1 MAELIF
7 PRRPGERISHDCRS
21 SDAAKAWCDRSECAF
36 RSVVRPCAARALRAG
51 LVLVS
56 ALGALSVAAG
66 NAHGQ
71 PTLPVSAQQES
82 YAFGFDSLV
91 FTVTRTAT
99 AEGEI
104 SDSVTLVQDES
115 FPNPGLLRWNNTIPL
130 SCPPQPLPADRH
142 RLTASAALIRAFIAL

>member
-7 PRRPGERISHDCRS
+7 PRRPGERISHDSRS
-21 SDAAKAWCDRSECAF
+21 SDAAKAWCDRSECVF
-36 RSVVRPCAARALRAG
+36 RSVVRPCPARALRAG

-71 PTLPVSAQQES
+71 PTLAVSMQQES
-82 YAFGFDSLV
+82 YAFGIDSLV

-104 SDSVTLVQDES
+104 NDSVTLVQDES
-115 FPNPGLLRWNNTIPL
+115 FPNPGLLRWNITLAAHDGNTDTAESARTGSEPE
-130 SCPPQPLPADRH
+130 PP
-142 RLTASAALIRAFIAL
+142 

>member
-7 PRRPGERISHDCRS
+7 PRRPGERISHDSRS

-56 ALGALSVAAG
+56 ALGALSDAAG

-82 YAFGFDSLV
+82 YAFGIDSLV

-99 AEGEI
+99 AEGETN
-104 SDSVTLVQDES
+104 DPVTLVQEES
-115 FPNPGLLRWNNTIPL
+115 FPNPGVFRWNITLAAHDGNM
-130 SCPPQPLPADRH
+130 D
-142 RLTASAALIRAFIAL
+142 TAESSRTGSEPERP

>member
-7 PRRPGERISHDCRS
+7 PRHPGERISHDSRS

-51 LVLVS
+51 LVLVL

-71 PTLPVSAQQES
+71 PTLAVTVQQES
-82 YAFGFDSLV
+82 YAFGSDSLV
-91 FTVTRTAT
+91 FAVTRTAM
-99 AEGEI
+99 AEGETN
-104 SDSVTLVQDES
+104 DSVNLVQDES
-115 FPNPGLLRWNNTIPL
+115 FPNPGVLRWHITLAAHDGNT
-130 SCPPQPLPADRH
+130 D
-142 RLTASAALIRAFIAL
+142 TAESSRTGSEPERP

>member
-7 PRRPGERISHDCRS
+7 PRHPGERISHDSRP

-56 ALGALSVAAG
+56 ALGALSVAPG
-66 NAHGQ
+66 HAHGQ
-71 PTLPVSAQQES
+71 PTLPISAQLES
-82 YAFGFDSLV
+82 YAFGIDCLV

-99 AEGEI
+99 TEGETN
-104 SDSVTLVQDES
+104 DSVTLVQDES
-115 FPNPGLLRWNNTIPL
+115 FPNPGVLRWNITL
-130 SCPPQPLPADRH
+130 AAHDGKTD
-142 RLTASAALIRAFIAL
+142 TAESLRTGSERERP

>member
-7 PRRPGERISHDCRS
+7 PRRPGERISHDSHS

-36 RSVVRPCAARALRAG
+36 QSVVRPRAARALRAG
-51 LVLVS
+51 IVLVS

-82 YAFGFDSLV
+82 YAFGIDSLV

-104 SDSVTLVQDES
+104 NGSETLVQDES
-115 FPNPGLLRWNNTIPL
+115 FPSPDLRRQNITLAEHDWDTDTGESALTGSEPE
-130 SCPPQPLPADRH
+130 PP
-142 RLTASAALIRAFIAL
+142 